1 MSEEVAKPYQVLARK
16 YRPQTFEAMIGQ
28 EVLVDTLSNAIKLG
42 RLAQAFMLTGI
53 RGVGKTTTARLI
65 ARALNCVGPDG
76 QGGPTISPCGVCD
89 SCTSISEDRHV
100 DVLEIDAA
108 SHTGVND
115 MREVIDAVRY
125 RPVSARYKIYIID
138 EVHMLSTSAFNAL
151 LKTLEEPPAH
161 VKFIFATTEIRKVP
175 VTVLSRCQRFD
186 LRRVPVEILMAHF
199 KQVAETEGQKIT
211 DAALQAIARAAEGSV
226 RDGLSLLDTAFARC
240 DGEVDG
246 ALVQDMLG
254 LADRGK
260 TLDLLEKMLSAD
272 VMSALSQFEDLYA
285 HGADPAQIIQELL
298 SWVHWLTRLKLA
310 PQGGAGQEAGEDLT
324 QQGQEIVTKIGIAR
338 LTQAWQ
344 LLLKGLQE
352 VQMAPLPYQ
361 ATEMVFIRF
370 MHTQELPPPG
380 DLARLVR
387 QMQQNGGTAMM
398 SGAPQGGAGGVPRA
412 MAVGQNYGGS
422 APVQSAAPAMLPQKM
437 PENFEQVVALFEQQK
452 EPMFAEALKRQIH
465 VIDFQPGKMEVRLA
479 ENGQQDKEILRRL
492 QKQLSLWTGRI
503 WQIDLGD
510 QQGDDTLKTQLDR
523 AREERFQ
530 RANDHELVAH
540 VLKLFPGA
548 ELVRVQEEQM
558 TEISAEAID
567 NDPDISDI
575 TDNID
580 DIMIDAEDSLL

>member
-246 ALVQDMLG
+246 MLVQDMLG

-387 QMQQNGGTAMM
+387 QMQQNGGAAMM

-452 EPMFAEALKRQIH
+452 EPMFAEALNVKFMLLIFNRAKWKCALL
-465 VIDFQPGKMEVRLA
+465 KMD
-479 ENGQQDKEILRRL
+479 N
-492 QKQLSLWTGRI
+492 RI
-503 WQIDLGD
+503 RKFSG
-510 QQGDDTLKTQLDR
+510 GCK
-523 AREERFQ
+523 
-530 RANDHELVAH
+530 N
-540 VLKLFPGA
+540 
-548 ELVRVQEEQM
+548 
-558 TEISAEAID
+558 S
-567 NDPDISDI
+567 
-575 TDNID
+575 
-580 DIMIDAEDSLL
+580 